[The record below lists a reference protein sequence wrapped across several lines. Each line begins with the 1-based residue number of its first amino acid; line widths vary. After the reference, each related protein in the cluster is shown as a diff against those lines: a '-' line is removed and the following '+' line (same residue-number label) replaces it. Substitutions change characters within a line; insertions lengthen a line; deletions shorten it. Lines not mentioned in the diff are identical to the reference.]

1 MRLGLLRRRSR
12 VARSKRALLAGDR
25 SPRHRL
31 DRAGADRR
39 RAPSLI
45 DDSPAWIPGPGPA
58 RLRCTITAQG
68 ATSACEVIEGPPRGI
83 PALLTSVASW
93 RFTPATCEGAPVAA
107 TTELKVPLMPRP
119 VAAPSSAPEAPAQ
132 SLPPPESTPAG
143 MGVVL
148 YHPQMTRP
156 VLVSGRQPVYTPEA
170 RRAGVEGQVRAR
182 CVLDT
187 EGSLHDCAIVW
198 SMPLLDQA
206 VLDALTTQRY
216 TPATADGKPVKV
228 AYTLRFRFAL
238 R

>member
-1 MRLGLLRRRSR
+1 
-12 VARSKRALLAGDR
+12 VQIAGE
-25 SPRHRL
+25 P
-31 DRAGADRR
+31 
-39 RAPSLI
+39 PTLI

-68 ATSACEVIEGPPRGI
+68 ATSACEVLEGPPRAI

-107 TTELKVPLMPRP
+107 TTELKVPLLPRP
-119 VAAPSSAPEAPAQ
+119 TAAPGSDLPVRAQGTPTVDSAPPG
-132 SLPPPESTPAG
+132 SVIVPFHG
-143 MGVVL
+143 N
-148 YHPQMTRP
+148 MTRP
-156 VLVSGRQPVYTPEA
+156 VFVSGRQPAYTPEA

-182 CVLDT
+182 CTLDT
-187 EGSLHDCAIVW
+187 DGSLHDCAIVW
-198 SMPLLDQA
+198 SMPLLDQT
-206 VLDALTTQRY
+206 VLDTLTTQRY